1 MPIKNNFCGD
11 AEYPVL
17 YRDEEIMNQT
27 LIELAKLK
35 ETAYERYLALSHQN
49 MFATIEGRVSQG
61 LEDQYHKA
69 LDEEIKNENM

>member
-1 MPIKNNFCGD
+1 
-11 AEYPVL
+11 
-17 YRDEEIMNQT
+17 MNQT

>member
-27 LIELAKLK
+27 LIELA
-35 ETAYERYLALSHQN
+35 AYEHYLALSHQN